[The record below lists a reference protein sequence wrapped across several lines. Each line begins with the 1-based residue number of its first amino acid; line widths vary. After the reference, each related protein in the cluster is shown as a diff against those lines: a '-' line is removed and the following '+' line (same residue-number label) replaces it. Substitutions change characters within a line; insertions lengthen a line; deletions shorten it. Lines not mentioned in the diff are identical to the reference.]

1 MQSILNLPDPLFPS
15 IPETSR
21 ITPIDHWRCRIF
33 VGHARLLRLQA
44 KNDALQ
50 ATRNVLGSQSRMS
63 TNRKKTGGRIRRTSE
78 RGANGRGICRWCG
91 AEVPKRR
98 HTFCDDCCVHEW
110 RLRTDPGY
118 LREKVRD
125 RDRGICAICGLNTI
139 EFYRRLQRLPRKRR
153 VELRRRLD
161 IHPGRRSFWD
171 ADHIRPVVEGGGE
184 CDLSNIRTLCLWC
197 HRDETEKLWR
207 RRQNTDKQ
215 RRGETQRHT
224 KAF

>member
-1 MQSILNLPDPLFPS
+1 
-15 IPETSR
+15 
-21 ITPIDHWRCRIF
+21 
-33 VGHARLLRLQA
+33 
-44 KNDALQ
+44 
-50 ATRNVLGSQSRMS
+50 MS
-63 TNRKKTGGRIRRTSE
+63 TNRKKTGGWIRRTSE

-98 HTFCDDCCVHEW
+98 RTFCDDFCVHEW

-118 LREKVRD
+118 LREKVRS

-153 VELRRRLD
+153 AKLRRRLD
-161 IHPGRRSFWD
+161 IHPSRRSFWD

-197 HRDETEKLWR
+197 HRDETEKLRR
-207 RRQNTDKQ
+207 RRQSTDKQ
-215 RRGETQRHT
+215 NLGVTQRHT
-224 KAF
+224 EAFLTSQFKSPFGRGDGGALQPPASPLPRDRGPDKDEEPGEEVRIRNRVAHQYIE